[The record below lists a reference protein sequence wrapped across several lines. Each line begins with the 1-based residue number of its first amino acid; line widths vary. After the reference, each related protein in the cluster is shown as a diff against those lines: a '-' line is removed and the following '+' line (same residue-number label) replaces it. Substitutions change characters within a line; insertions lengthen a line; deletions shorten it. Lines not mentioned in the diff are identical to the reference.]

1 MQPPPTGHIVNIV
14 VASVSLV
21 QCMGL
26 GQRLGATAHKKACR
40 LAAGRGSLDVLKLFR
55 EQGCPWD
62 KFTSARLRGR
72 GRCPSVFVQRKQQSS
87 AIGSLIFT

>member
-62 KFTSARLRGR
+62 KFTCALALPRPLPLRF
-72 GRCPSVFVQRKQQSS
+72 CASS
-87 AIGSLIFT
+87 KAAQLVR